1 MKLDSLHLAHAEATR
16 NDDEV
21 FYSSKGDT
29 VYKNTAAGMRS
40 SLDFANSATITAS
53 ASASNSTIVQRDA
66 NGHIFANFFNTTPGN
81 DVTSGVTKVCVET
94 GDDGYIRHGTSDAL
108 STFLGLEDT
117 ATTESSASAS
127 NSTIVQRDTN
137 GHIWANFFNTSP
149 GNDVTSSV
157 TKVCVE
163 TGDDGYIRHG
173 TSDALST
180 FLGLENS
187 ATTVAGDASVGST
200 IVLRDASGNFSCNNI
215 TSTGDISCDHI
226 TSGGHLIFGTSPG
239 VAADRQM
246 IDLKT
251 GSKYGIGVQT
261 STQYYRTDG
270 GFAWFK
276 GGVHISTA
284 NDAGTGGAL
293 AMKLD
298 DTYNLTVSADVTAYS
313 DKRVKTDISK
323 IDNALEK
330 VCSVSGYTYKR
341 TDTGDE
347 RKHTG
352 VIAQEVIK
360 VLPEVVHG
368 SEETTYSVAYGNMVG
383 LLIEAIK
390 EMKSKLDI
398 ALARIDTLEKKLEA

>member
-1 MKLDSLHLAHAEATR
+1 MKIDHVHAEFVSGNAVSSTVTTHSVVSR
-16 NDDEV
+16 DGSGNVHANKFKSVNMELTHNVPTSARTSDTV
-21 FYSSKGDT
+21 FYSSDGDIIR
-29 VYKNTAAGMRS
+29 KNTDAGMR
-40 SLDFANSATITAS
+40 
-53 ASASNSTIVQRDA
+53 
-66 NGHIFANFFNTTPGN
+66 
-81 DVTSGVTKVCVET
+81 
-94 GDDGYIRHGTSDAL
+94 
-108 STFLGLEDT
+108 
-117 ATTESSASAS
+117 ES
-127 NSTIVQRDTN
+127 
-137 GHIWANFFNTSP
+137 
-149 GNDVTSSV
+149 
-157 TKVCVE
+157 
-163 TGDDGYIRHG
+163 
-173 TSDALST
+173 
-180 FLGLENS
+180 LGLENS
-187 ATTVAGDASVGST
+187 ATIAATTAATADKIVLRDSYGDIFASNVDVSESFKINGTALANSATIGATTADTANKIAQRDASGDIHARLFRSDYQNQTTIDGGIAYRTSATDNYIRFCTDMGAVRSKIGLKNSATITADTSNVGDR

-215 TSTGDISCDHI
+215 ESSGDLSFGSST
-226 TSGGHLIFGTSPG
+226 
-239 VAADRQM
+239 RQM
-246 IDLKT
+246 INLYST
-251 GSKYGIGVQT
+251 TYGIGVQS
-261 STQYYRTDG
+261 STQYYRTGG

-276 GGVHISTA
+276 GGSHDDTA
-284 NDAGTGGAL
+284 NDPGTNGAL

-298 DTYNLTVSADVTAYS
+298 STHNLTVSADVTAYS